1 MLKGKE
7 IFINTG
13 STPILPDVEGI
24 NKNKHVFTSETLLR
38 QTDLPRHLLI
48 LGAGAIGMEFA
59 TMYAGFG
66 SKVTL
71 LETGNRFMPKSDRD
85 IAESMQES
93 LKRKGIEIRLNA
105 YALSIYDT
113 ANSVTLTYTDNSD
126 GTPYFL
132 EGDAL
137 LLATGRRPMTDGL
150 NLHAAGVQT
159 DAQGAIVVN
168 KYLQTTSP
176 HIWAIGDV
184 RGGALYDYL
193 SIDDFRIIT
202 NQLFGN
208 KQRHTDDRNP
218 VPYVIFT
225 DPPLAHIGMT
235 EEEAVKRGYSIQV
248 SRLPAAAV
256 SRARTLQHIDGM
268 LKAIVNAHT
277 GRIIGCTLFCAD
289 APEVVN
295 LVSLAMKT
303 GQHYSIL
310 RDFIFTHPSMS
321 EGLNDL
327 FKAFSISGLAVKR
340 LTSIFATN
348 QKRGMKTK
356 RYIAYFLFFIS
367 MIMLIVPV
375 IPHHHHENG
384 IICMKNDLP
393 SEGCCHHQGP
403 CNEHCCCDTGC
414 MTTHFYQQTPNSDNS
429 DIQPCF
435 VWVTTLFS
443 EPLLRL
449 LALPEETG
457 IRQEFVYQE
466 SLHGTFITR
475 ATGLRAPPSVLA

>member
-1 MLKGKE
+1 MKQYDAIIIGFGKGGKLLAAELANRSWKVAIIERSPQMYGGTCVNTGCIPTKMLIHESEQAELLYWDDYGNQAKYYALAVERKNRLVSFLRDKNYECIKAIPNITLYDGTASFVSEDTVRVVSHDSKEILLKGKE
-7 IFINTG
+7 VFINTG

-93 LKRKGIEIRLNA
+93 LKRKGIEIRLNT

-113 ANSVTLTYTDNSD
+113 ANSLTLTYTDNSD

-150 NLHAAGVQT
+150 NLHAAGIQT
-159 DAQGAIVVN
+159 DAQGAIIVN

-184 RGGALYDYL
+184 RGGDLYDYL
-193 SIDDFRIIT
+193 SADDFRIIT

-208 KQRHTDDRNP
+208 KKRHIDDRASI
-218 VPYVIFT
+218 PYVIFT

-235 EEEAVKRGYSIQV
+235 EEEAVKHGYSIQI

-277 GRIIGCTLFCAD
+277 GRIIGCTLFCTD
-289 APEVVN
+289 APEVIN
-295 LVSLAMKT
+295 LVSLAMNT

-327 FKAFSISGLAVKR
+327 FKAF
-340 LTSIFATN
+340 
-348 QKRGMKTK
+348 
-356 RYIAYFLFFIS
+356 
-367 MIMLIVPV
+367 
-375 IPHHHHENG
+375 
-384 IICMKNDLP
+384 
-393 SEGCCHHQGP
+393 
-403 CNEHCCCDTGC
+403 
-414 MTTHFYQQTPNSDNS
+414 
-429 DIQPCF
+429 
-435 VWVTTLFS
+435 
-443 EPLLRL
+443 
-449 LALPEETG
+449 
-457 IRQEFVYQE
+457 
-466 SLHGTFITR
+466 
-475 ATGLRAPPSVLA
+475 